1 MANEIFYRPPGQ
13 HYATDEIPLRLDVY
27 KADTG
32 EWVGPLHEYDKIRVE
47 WCDRGVASA
56 TLEVPWNDYSKKLI
70 ACDYS
75 HVLLARMNGRRQAFF
90 PVISDLES
98 DEVHGGTPW
107 VTVELFNAWDALT
120 GMIYDHNGK
129 AYSQSDT
136 NTYSGSLFE
145 YLIALVFINAVNQT
159 GPGFNLLWLID
170 DKTKKQHDVNISFSG
185 DYDNAAEALEDALY
199 ASNKRL
205 EFVPILPGESLWEA
219 ARDYVD
225 QSTWSGKPAS
235 VSKFAIA
242 PILVP
247 YQDVRK
253 INTKTRNQDD
263 VMQADAVLTN
273 TWRLKTQRQTATTA
287 LVENKDKRPEDA
299 GENYVDTYSY
309 TTVKSKIQPA
319 THWGNRGI
327 FTEFPDELV
336 NQGFPIST
344 NAWGAEQLGK
354 HNETQD
360 LEAETPPQWH
370 RVFGHMSLVGESFYD
385 IGSHRDIMLGNRF
398 WAPMVCSM
406 VAVEISPSTGMA
418 VIPTYSLPDL
428 WHATNINAI

>member
-13 HYATDEIPLRLDVY
+13 HYATDEIPLRLDIY

-56 TLEVPWNDYSKKLI
+56 TIEVPWNEYSKKLI

-75 HVLLARMNGRRQAFF
+75 HVLIARMNGRRQAFF

-107 VTVELFNAWDALT
+107 VKVELFNAWDALT
-120 GMIYDHNGK
+120 GMIYDHTGTTYPQK
-129 AYSQSDT
+129 DT
-136 NTYSGSLFE
+136 NTYSGSLFD
-145 YLIALVFINAVNQT
+145 YLINIFFVNAIRST
-159 GPGFNLLWLID
+159 GPSFGISWLIEKSSKEKYD
-170 DKTKKQHDVNISFSG
+170 THVSFSG
-185 DYDNAAEALEDALY
+185 DYDNAAEAIEDALY
-199 ASNKRL
+199 ASNLRL
-205 EFVPILPGESLWEA
+205 EFVPLLPGESLWEA

-225 QSTWSGKPAS
+225 QSEWAGRVMADG
-235 VSKFAIA
+235 FAIL

-247 YQDVRK
+247 YHDVRK
-253 INTKTRNQDD
+253 INEATRNLDD

-273 TWRLKTQRQTATTA
+273 TWRLKTTRQTATTA
-287 LVENKDKRPEDA
+287 LVENKDARPEDA
-299 GENYVDTYSY
+299 GEDYEDTYSY
-309 TTVKSKIQPA
+309 TTVKSKIQPK
-319 THWGNRGI
+319 THWGRRGI

-344 NAWGAEQLGK
+344 NTWGAAQLGR

-370 RVFGHMSLVGESFYD
+370 RIFGHMSLVGDSFYD
-385 IGSHRDIMLGNRF
+385 IGSSRDIDLGGRF

-406 VAVEISPSTGMA
+406 VAVEISPGTGMT